1 MRLNKSY
8 SDAEL
13 SEAIRNGSEID
24 QAIRFMYEKYY
35 ELMERL
41 IKSNSGNAEDAEDI
55 FQEVILAFIE
65 MVQKNKY
72 RGEASVKSM
81 FYTLT
86 RNLWITELRKRNST
100 LKRNEYF
107 EGDRDVVEQDVTDYL
122 AYKENQ
128 KYVLD
133 LFEQLGDK
141 CKEILTLF
149 YFEGLSMKEILD
161 KVSYQNEQVLRNKKY
176 KCVKE
181 LIDKVQGSPSIF
193 KDLKTALQNAN

>member
-13 SEAIRNGSEID
+13 TEAIRNGSEID
-24 QAIRFMYEKYY
+24 QAIRFMYGTYY

-41 IKSNSGNAEDAEDI
+41 ILSNSGNAEDAEDI
-55 FQEVILAFIE
+55 FQEVILVFIE
-65 MVQKNKY
+65 MVQKDKY

-100 LKRNEYF
+100 SKRNEYF
-107 EGDRDVVEQDVTDYL
+107 EVDRDVIEQDVTDYL

-149 YFEGLSMKEILD
+149 YFEGLSMKEILA
-161 KVSYQNEQVLRNKKY
+161 KVNYQNEQVLRNKKY

-181 LIDKVQGSPSIF
+181 IIDKVQGSPSIF
-193 KDLKTALQNAN
+193 KNLKTALQNGN